1 VRVGKICTKETISV
15 GPDETVAQAASLMRE
30 NHVGA
35 VLVERDGRPLGIVT
49 DRDIALRCGGR
60 LEAISSMKASEIM
73 TPSPLTATEDED
85 LLEVLDRMRERGVRR
100 MPVVNDAG
108 LLAGMLTLDDILLH
122 LARSMR
128 HVAEVVL
135 TGIGHEG

>member
-1 VRVGKICTKETISV
+1 MRVGKICTKETITV
-15 GPDETVAQAASLMRE
+15 GPEENVARAASAMRE

-35 VLVERDGRPLGIVT
+35 VVVERDGRPLGIVT

-60 LEAISSMKASEIM
+60 LESISDMKASEIM
-73 TPSPLTATEDED
+73 TPSPLTALETEDV
-85 LLEVLDRMRERGVRR
+85 LEVLDRMRERGVRR
-100 MPVVNDAG
+100 MPVVNDG
-108 LLAGMLTLDDILLH
+108 GYLAGMLTLDDILVH